1 MGILFEV
8 SGKGKSE
15 NTVPGKHRPPEN
27 TVPGKQLPRLYE
39 GGWRRERTR
48 IPAKANSGE
57 MVGGR
62 FRVRRGE
69 GAASFGQTLAR
80 AGGEIKFDAGY

>member
-15 NTVPGKHRPPEN
+15 NTVPGKH
-27 TVPGKQLPRLYE
+27 LPRLYE

-57 MVGGR
+57 MLAGV
-62 FRVRRGE
+62 
-69 GAASFGQTLAR
+69 FGS
-80 AGGEIKFDAGY
+80 GGERVLPSWDRLRLVRAEE